1 MEQYKLI
8 LGCFL
13 ICALCYGLKCEECKR
28 DDLYSY
34 HCEGFC
40 NGSLTVLCDET
51 TTTRASISEKTKASG
66 TLSTGA
72 GIGLGA
78 VLVVIVIFVILYVLK
93 RRMRLSLPHNNPG
106 TNNGVVQHLQQPTRN
121 HIMFISGSEGKNVI
135 IASTSL
141 KGLHTLPFLILFTHI
156 DEFLQTI
163 DGLID
168 KILNTTT
175 KRSTDILVQL
185 CNV

>member
-13 ICALCYGLKCEECKR
+13 ICALFYGLKCEECKR

-40 NGSLTVLCDET
+40 NGSLTVFCDKCCKLNGTWHCVVSTRYHQCETSPRT

-106 TNNGVVQHLQQPTRN
+106 TNKGVVQHLQQPTRN

-141 KGLHTLPFLILFTHI
+141 SYAQQSAHNLPPTYP
-156 DEFLQTI
+156 
-163 DGLID
+163 
-168 KILNTTT
+168 N
-175 KRSTDILVQL
+175 VQ
-185 CNV
+185 